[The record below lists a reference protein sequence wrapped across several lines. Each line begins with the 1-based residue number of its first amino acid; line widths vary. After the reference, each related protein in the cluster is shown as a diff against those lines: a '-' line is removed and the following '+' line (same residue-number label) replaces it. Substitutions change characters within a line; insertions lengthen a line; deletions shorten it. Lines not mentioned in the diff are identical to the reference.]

1 LLFEREPLE
10 FLDIEID
17 TVLLIKGRGDFF
29 ELSHHR
35 HCVFSLHI
43 YLMVEGMEGLED

>member
-10 FLDIEID
+10 FFSIEIE

-43 YLMVEGMEGLED
+43 NLAVKGMEGLED